1 MDIGQIPL
9 FSLLAKRMAWLG
21 RRQELL
27 SQNIANVDTP
37 DFRAKDLT
45 DTRFKALLVAAGRPT
60 PLAATHPDHLVAA
73 PASHLAPVA
82 GKIDMRRLDSDM
94 RPVADGDGEADPV
107 GNDVVLEDQLMK
119 IGETAAEYELMTTLY
134 RKHLNMIRI
143 ALGRGGG

>member
-9 FSLLAKRMAWLG
+9 FSMLAKRMAWLG

-45 DTRFKALLVAAGRPT
+45 DTRFKALLAAASKPT
-60 PLAATHPDHLVAA
+60 RMTVTDPDHLAAT
-73 PASHLAPVA
+73 PAFHLASVA
-82 GKIDMRRLDSDM
+82 GKIDMQRLDPDR
-94 RPVADGDGEADPV
+94 RPVPQGDGEADPV

-119 IGETAAEYELMTTLY
+119 VGETAAEYELMTTLY